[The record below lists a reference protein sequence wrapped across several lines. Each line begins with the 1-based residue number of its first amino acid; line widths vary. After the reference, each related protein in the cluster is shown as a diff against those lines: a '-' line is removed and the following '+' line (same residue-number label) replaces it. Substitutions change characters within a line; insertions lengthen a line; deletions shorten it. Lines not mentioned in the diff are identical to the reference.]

1 MVVTGQTLRST
12 AMIHAS
18 SNFSH
23 VVAFRKKDDHVLVTD
38 GIYAYVHYQSSLLRL
53 ISVLQAGSA
62 IRRMQASS
70 IGRSALRLPYK
81 ILSRS

>member
-1 MVVTGQTLRST
+1 MVTAGQILRST

-38 GIYAYVHYQSSLLRL
+38 GIYAYVPLPAFFTSAYL
-53 ISVLQAGSA
+53 GSA
-62 IRRMQASS
+62 
-70 IGRSALRLPYK
+70 
-81 ILSRS
+81 